1 MSQFHVTTSANHPS
15 DQIRMPLIQV
25 LYIYYTSVSKKGP
38 ARVQV
43 TSFGQ
48 DKHKA
53 PCRHLQVLQ
62 FAVQG
67 TNNEGGIHGKE
78 NLGMGVDINT
88 SVCFHN
94 KVSFQ
99 SKLMKS

>member
-62 FAVQG
+62 FAVQVES
-67 TNNEGGIHGKE
+67 TEKKI
-78 NLGMGVDINT
+78 LGWGWT
-88 SVCFHN
+88 
-94 KVSFQ
+94 
-99 SKLMKS
+99 